1 MVDCPKHGHLRLVE
15 KINVSKSKKYSKFGI
30 INGYYC
36 KDCNKYYIDVNGIK
50 EDSKIGYWNHIPVI
64 NIHKYRYL
72 PSIFF
77 VLTKKSLRKMEKDKK
92 VKSTFVFT
100 TETSDEIKIN
110 SKYDQET
117 KQYYITCGT
126 LKSVCSILKKNKVSI
141 MVDDDAMQELKSHK
155 EAYEYAIECGNINET
170 IINENLSD
178 FLRDK
183 NQERKSLPEKFIV
196 LTKSSIEDMNNNS
209 NLKSVNDFDIG
220 SRFPIQI
227 PSKYDVDTDEFYITD
242 GTLKYSINIIKQN
255 KIKIVVSDEILL
267 GLKANKEVYDYA
279 IECGNNK
286 VNDIQSSVQIID
298 NRKPE
303 FLLKEIIVQ
312 TMKSFCELRK
322 PDLTNFC
329 FDFKETG
336 LGILSRVMKYDA
348 TTNTCYIEAGWVI
361 GYISEIKQNNIILI
375 AEDSDVY
382 QELKED
388 LEAYSYVKG
397 CTLLKEGKSELG
409 FKYKEANCLPN
420 DFVVARKEYISEMN
434 KNNQLKEVKYF
445 ITPSYEIVNLPTM
458 RKTDCGVYYITC
470 ETLIANIDFIDQND
484 LMFFVKDKTVLPII
498 AADKKT
504 HDYLV
509 AWGYPEI
516 DDYCS
521 KSSTNKESTN
531 KDSSIDI
538 TNLKQNNKVAVAYNT
553 ANIRYNPYQYLPWLY
568 MYNEG
573 NKSILISDEV
583 GLGKTIEA
591 GILVSEELSR
601 NENSKVLI
609 VCPAFLKFKWKEEL
623 FDKFHLRSSI
633 YDLDDSN
640 AGVIILPLSKL
651 NKFNQSDYEQYDM
664 LIVDEA
670 HYFKNSSSARYKHL
684 SNLIKKKSPSNRV
697 FMTATPI
704 NNKEDDYDSIK
715 KLLGNRFST
724 TSTTKRQAYI
734 NIPRRMIKEVYLDLS
749 PYEQGVYDVTDDLD
763 SFSGAI
769 YRHIGA
775 SCLYALM
782 QYAQKYSSNESE
794 VKQELKTGLEELLEY
809 DYDEEKDIQD
819 MSSKLSEFRLDGQ
832 DSKLDKLI
840 EVIDEIEDNK
850 IIIFS
855 HYIETVKYLKSELSD
870 KYNCEYIYGNN
881 FSNHTVLTNK
891 KNRFIDAKIW
901 FEKQDSSKKTILICS
916 DTCKE
921 GIDLD
926 AASCLINYD
935 LPFNPSIL
943 EQRIGRID
951 RMCQKKNMKIF
962 NFHVNNT
969 YDDRLHMILSSKLLI
984 IDYYSEYGIGN
995 PLSIVEN
1002 SASPFDK
1009 FISYFKKNTNIS
1021 MSNDDFSV
1029 IKKILRKI
1037 NITTPKKIKQ
1047 EEILDILIKNKNKV
1061 IELFD
1066 EKEIDDFT
1074 DEQLKIQRDLLDK
1087 KLGFPKYSSET
1098 LSLDISSIRNIVQ
1111 LLSERPS
1118 LRSRLSSII
1127 IDYDTKIRDMEDT
1140 GNPMVIEEDDI
1151 KSSITFSSNAEDNYI
1166 FISRD
1171 TINLLKEQGG
1181 FVNEN

>member
-1 MVDCPKHGHLRLVE
+1 M
-15 KINVSKSKKYSKFGI
+15 
-30 INGYYC
+30 
-36 KDCNKYYIDVNGIK
+36 
-50 EDSKIGYWNHIPVI
+50 
-64 NIHKYRYL
+64 
-72 PSIFF
+72 
-77 VLTKKSLRKMEKDKK
+77 
-92 VKSTFVFT
+92 
-100 TETSDEIKIN
+100 
-110 SKYDQET
+110 
-117 KQYYITCGT
+117 
-126 LKSVCSILKKNKVSI
+126 
-141 MVDDDAMQELKSHK
+141 
-155 EAYEYAIECGNINET
+155 
-170 IINENLSD
+170 
-178 FLRDK
+178 RDK

-227 PSKYDVDTDEFYITD
+227 PSKYNVDTDEFYITD

-322 PDLTNFC
+322 PDLTNFSY
-329 FDFKETG
+329 DFKETG
-336 LGILSRVMKYDA
+336 LDILSRVMKYDA

-361 GYISEIKQNNIILI
+361 GYIREIKQNNIILI

-521 KSSTNKESTN
+521 KSLTNKESIN

-601 NENSKVLI
+601 NTNSKVLI

-623 FDKFHLRSSI
+623 FDKFNLRSSI
-633 YDLDDSN
+633 YDLDNSN
-640 AGVIILPLSKL
+640 VSITILPLSKL

-684 SNLIKKKSPSNRV
+684 FNLINKKSPSNRV

-763 SFSGAI
+763 PFSGTI

-794 VKQELKTGLEELLEY
+794 VKKELKAGLEELLEY
-809 DYDEEKDIQD
+809 DYDEEKDIED
-819 MSSKLSEFRLDGQ
+819 MSSKLSKFHLDGQ

-840 EVIDEIEDNK
+840 EVIDEIEDSK

-855 HYIETVKYLKSELSD
+855 HYIETVKYLKSELSN
-870 KYNCEYIYGNN
+870 KYNCEYIYENN

-995 PLSIVEN
+995 PLSIIEN

-1047 EEILDILIKNKNKV
+1047 EEILDILTKNKNKV

-1066 EKEIDDFT
+1066 EKEIDDLT

-1111 LLSERPS
+1111 LLSETPS

-1151 KSSITFSSNAEDNYI
+1151 KSSITFSSNAEDNSI

>member
-1 MVDCPKHGHLRLVE
+1 
-15 KINVSKSKKYSKFGI
+15 
-30 INGYYC
+30 
-36 KDCNKYYIDVNGIK
+36 
-50 EDSKIGYWNHIPVI
+50 
-64 NIHKYRYL
+64 
-72 PSIFF
+72 
-77 VLTKKSLRKMEKDKK
+77 MEKDKK

-220 SRFPIQI
+220 SRFPIQV
-227 PSKYDVDTDEFYITD
+227 PSKYNVDTDEFYITD

-322 PDLTNFC
+322 PDLTNFS

-336 LGILSRVMKYDA
+336 LDILSRVMKYDA
-348 TTNTCYIEAGWVI
+348 TTNTCYIEAGWVT

-397 CTLLKEGKSELG
+397 CTLLKEGKDELG
-409 FKYKEANCLPN
+409 FKYKEAICLPE
-420 DFVVARKEYISEMN
+420 DFVVVRNEYILEKNRSN
-434 KNNQLKEVKYF
+434 KLKPVKYF
-445 ITPSYEIVNLPTM
+445 ITPSCELVSIPTM
-458 RKTDCGVYYITC
+458 RVPECGVYYITC
-470 ETLIANIDFIDQND
+470 ETLISNIDFIAEND
-484 LMFFVKDKTVLPII
+484 LMFFVKDKAVLPII
-498 AADKKT
+498 ESDKKT

-591 GILVSEELSR
+591 GILISEELSR
-601 NENSKVLI
+601 NTNSKVLI

-623 FDKFHLRSSI
+623 FDKFNLRSSI
-633 YDLDDSN
+633 YDLDNSN
-640 AGVIILPLSKL
+640 VSITILPLSKL

-704 NNKEDDYDSIK
+704 NNKENDYDSIK

-763 SFSGAI
+763 PFSGTI

-809 DYDEEKDIQD
+809 DYDEEKDIED

-855 HYIETVKYLKSELSD
+855 HYVETVKYLKSELSD

-1066 EKEIDDFT
+1066 EKEIDDLT

-1098 LSLDISSIRNIVQ
+1098 LSLDISSKRNIVQ

-1151 KSSITFSSNAEDNYI
+1151 KSSITFSSNAEDNSI
-1166 FISRD
+1166 FISRN

>member
-1 MVDCPKHGHLRLVE
+1 
-15 KINVSKSKKYSKFGI
+15 
-30 INGYYC
+30 
-36 KDCNKYYIDVNGIK
+36 
-50 EDSKIGYWNHIPVI
+50 
-64 NIHKYRYL
+64 
-72 PSIFF
+72 
-77 VLTKKSLRKMEKDKK
+77 
-92 VKSTFVFT
+92 
-100 TETSDEIKIN
+100 
-110 SKYDQET
+110 
-117 KQYYITCGT
+117 
-126 LKSVCSILKKNKVSI
+126 

-209 NLKSVNDFDIG
+209 NLESVNDFDIG

-227 PSKYDVDTDEFYITD
+227 PSKYNVDTDEFYITD

-322 PDLTNFC
+322 PDLTNFYY
-329 FDFKETG
+329 DFKETG
-336 LGILSRVMKYDA
+336 LDILSRVMKYDA

-361 GYISEIKQNNIILI
+361 GYIREIKQNNIILI

-521 KSSTNKESTN
+521 KSSTNKESIN

-601 NENSKVLI
+601 NTNSKVLI

-623 FDKFHLRSSI
+623 FDKFNLRSSI
-633 YDLDDSN
+633 YDLDNSN
-640 AGVIILPLSKL
+640 VSITILPLSKL

-684 SNLIKKKSPSNRV
+684 FNLINKKSPSNRV

-763 SFSGAI
+763 PFSGTI

-794 VKQELKTGLEELLEY
+794 VKKELKAGLEELLEY
-809 DYDEEKDIQD
+809 DYDEEKDIED
-819 MSSKLSEFRLDGQ
+819 MSSKLSKFHLDGQ

-840 EVIDEIEDNK
+840 EVIDEIEDSK

-855 HYIETVKYLKSELSD
+855 HYIETVKYLKSELSN
-870 KYNCEYIYGNN
+870 KYNCEYIYENN

-995 PLSIVEN
+995 PLSIIEN

-1047 EEILDILIKNKNKV
+1047 EEILDILTKNKNKV

-1066 EKEIDDFT
+1066 EKEIDDLT

-1111 LLSERPS
+1111 LLSETPS

-1151 KSSITFSSNAEDNYI
+1151 KSSITFSSNAEDNSI

>member
-1 MVDCPKHGHLRLVE
+1 MVNCPKHGHLTAVK
-15 KINVSKSKKYSKFGI
+15 KINVSKLEKYSKFGI
-30 INGYYC
+30 LDCYYC
-36 KDCNKYYIDVNGIK
+36 DECQKYYVDVNGIR
-50 EDSKIGYWNHIPVI
+50 EGRFIKINGIPVV
-64 NIHKYRYL
+64 NIHKYCFL
-72 PSIFF
+72 P
-77 VLTKKSLRKMEKDKK
+77 
-92 VKSTFVFT
+92 
-100 TETSDEIKIN
+100 
-110 SKYDQET
+110 
-117 KQYYITCGT
+117 
-126 LKSVCSILKKNKVSI
+126 
-141 MVDDDAMQELKSHK
+141 QELYVMTKNDLKIRENNMHLESVSNF
-155 EAYEYAIECGNINET
+155 ATQTFDDVNIPT
-170 IINENLSD
+170 KYS
-178 FLRDK
+178 RDK
-183 NQERKSLPEKFIV
+183 NEYYIDDGIYKKYFYIIKQNNIKVNAYESALQRLKKHQDACIYAMKCYNDEILPLPNEFIV
-196 LTKSSIEDMNNNS
+196 LTKQDLQELEKKKKLKFIYSYFTNYVDQVWLGAKYDQDRDEYYISDSTLKKYFYYFKYNRIEIAVMDYKTLQS
-209 NLKSVNDFDIG
+209 LKKNEDIYDYYSTGYSQLKEYDHSLEFKNQYYADYPKKFIVVKEESLSVLEELRKLQTRDIFYLN
-220 SRFPIQI
+220 RLDITDVF
-227 PSKYDVDTDEFYITD
+227 SKYDKETNKCYITD
-242 GTLKYSINIIKQN
+242 GTFRSCLDLFKKRNISVSVDDYYTLK
-255 KIKIVVSDEILL
+255 KIEPY
-267 GLKANKEVYDYA
+267 KEAYQYVL
-279 IECGNNK
+279 ECGNPGL
-286 VNDIQSSVQIID
+286 DSYDLDFYAD
-298 NRKPE
+298 NE
-303 FLLKEIIVQ
+303 
-312 TMKSFCELRK
+312 
-322 PDLTNFC
+322 LTNQ
-329 FDFKETG
+329 DYSGKKET
-336 LGILSRVMKYDA
+336 RD
-348 TTNTCYIEAGWVI
+348 
-361 GYISEIKQNNIILI
+361 
-375 AEDSDVY
+375 
-382 QELKED
+382 
-388 LEAYSYVKG
+388 
-397 CTLLKEGKSELG
+397 
-409 FKYKEANCLPN
+409 
-420 DFVVARKEYISEMN
+420 
-434 KNNQLKEVKYF
+434 
-445 ITPSYEIVNLPTM
+445 
-458 RKTDCGVYYITC
+458 
-470 ETLIANIDFIDQND
+470 
-484 LMFFVKDKTVLPII
+484 
-498 AADKKT
+498 
-504 HDYLV
+504 
-509 AWGYPEI
+509 
-516 DDYCS
+516 
-521 KSSTNKESTN
+521 
-531 KDSSIDI
+531 SIDI

-601 NENSKVLI
+601 NTNSKVLI

-623 FDKFHLRSSI
+623 FDKFNLRSSI
-633 YDLDDSN
+633 YDLDNSN
-640 AGVIILPLSKL
+640 VSITILPLSKL
-651 NKFNQSDYEQYDM
+651 NKFNQGDYEQYDM

-684 SNLIKKKSPSNRV
+684 SNLINKKSPSNRV

-763 SFSGAI
+763 PFSGTI

-794 VKQELKTGLEELLEY
+794 VKKELKAGLEELLEY
-809 DYDEEKDIQD
+809 DYDEEKDIED
-819 MSSKLSEFRLDGQ
+819 MSSKLSKFHLDGQ

-840 EVIDEIEDNK
+840 EVIDEIEDSK

-855 HYIETVKYLKSELSD
+855 HYIETVKYLKSELSN
-870 KYNCEYIYGNN
+870 KYNCEYIYENN

-995 PLSIVEN
+995 PLSIIEN
-1002 SASPFDK
+1002 CASPFDK

-1047 EEILDILIKNKNKV
+1047 EEILDILTKNKNKV

-1066 EKEIDDFT
+1066 EKEIDDLT

-1098 LSLDISSIRNIVQ
+1098 LSLDISSIRKIVQ
-1111 LLSERPS
+1111 LLSETPS

-1151 KSSITFSSNAEDNYI
+1151 KSSITFSSNAEDNSI

>member
-1 MVDCPKHGHLRLVE
+1 MVDCPEHGHLRLVE
-15 KINVSKSKKYSKFGI
+15 KINVSESKKYSKFGI

-36 KDCNKYYIDVNGIK
+36 EKCNKYYIDVNGIK
-50 EDSKIGYWNHIPVI
+50 EDSKIGNWKHIPVI
-64 NIHKYRYL
+64 NVHKYRYL
-72 PSIFF
+72 PTNFF

-92 VKSTFVFT
+92 VKSTFIFT
-100 TETSDEIKIN
+100 TETLDEIQIA

-141 MVDDDAMQELKSHK
+141 TVDDDAMQELKSHK

-227 PSKYDVDTDEFYITD
+227 PSKYNVDTDEFYITE

-279 IECGNNK
+279 IECGNKK
-286 VNDIQSSVQIID
+286 VNDISSNVHSVD
-298 NRKPE
+298 NLNSE
-303 FLLKEIIVQ
+303 SLLKEIIVQ

-322 PDLTNFC
+322 PDLTNFS
-329 FDFKETG
+329 FDFKGTG
-336 LGILSRVMKYDA
+336 LDILYRVMKYDA

-361 GYISEIKQNNIILI
+361 GYIREIKQNNIILI

-409 FKYKEANCLPN
+409 FKYKKANCLPN

-538 TNLKQNNKVAVAYNT
+538 TNLKQNNKVAVAYKT

-623 FDKFHLRSSI
+623 FDKFNLRSSI

-640 AGVIILPLSKL
+640 ASITILPLSKL

-734 NIPRRMIKEVYLDLS
+734 NIPRRMIKEVFLDLS

-763 SFSGAI
+763 PFSGTI

-794 VKQELKTGLEELLEY
+794 VKQELKAGLEELLEY
-809 DYDEEKDIQD
+809 DYDEEKDIED
-819 MSSKLSEFRLDGQ
+819 MSSKLSKFHLDGQ

-855 HYIETVKYLKSELSD
+855 HYIEIVKYLKSELSD
-870 KYNCEYIYGNN
+870 KYNCEYIYENN

-901 FEKQDSSKKTILICS
+901 FEKQDLSKKTILICS

-995 PLSIVEN
+995 PLSIIEN

-1047 EEILDILIKNKNKV
+1047 EEILDILTKNKNKV

-1066 EKEIDDFT
+1066 EKEIDDLT

-1098 LSLDISSIRNIVQ
+1098 LSLDISSIRKIVQ
-1111 LLSERPS
+1111 LLSETPS

-1151 KSSITFSSNAEDNYI
+1151 KSSITFSSNAEDNSI